1 MVPPQDIWIEDMAQL
16 VRVRL
21 APILAQ
27 ECSPLAPLVEFPMV
41 EENSTTLVQ
50 EDGAMVEDDAM
61 AH

>member
-1 MVPPQDIWIEDMAQL
+1 MAQL

-27 ECSPLAPLVEFPMV
+27 ECSPLAPLVEFRMV